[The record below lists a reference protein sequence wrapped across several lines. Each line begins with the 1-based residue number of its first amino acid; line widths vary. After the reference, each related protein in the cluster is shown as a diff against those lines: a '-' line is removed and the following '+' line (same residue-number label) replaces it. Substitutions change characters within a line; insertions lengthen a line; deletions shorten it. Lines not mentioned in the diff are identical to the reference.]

1 MGWHCKRDLRIT
13 LGESKALLNGGLF
26 CCLFMMNL
34 NVKSL
39 FDQAAQDYDR
49 TRRQFIPCFDAFY
62 GMALILL
69 PERKGLRV
77 LDVGAG
83 TGLLSGLI
91 RAQRSDLHLTLAD
104 VSEAMLAKA
113 QQRFAND
120 AQVDYQV
127 ADFVLDN
134 LKGSYDVVVSA
145 LALHHTPQSQ
155 LKAVFAKIYAA
166 LNPGGMFINADQVL
180 GNTPENEAHYEA
192 IWQAE
197 VLKRGAS
204 QQDLNMAIE
213 RMKADRTATLE
224 NQLDW
229 LCEVGFQHVECWFK
243 EYRFAVYSGVK

>member
-13 LGESKALLNGGLF
+13 LGKSKALLNGGLF
-26 CCLFMMNL
+26 CCLFVMNL

-39 FDQAAQDYDR
+39 FDQAAQDYDC

-62 GMALILL
+62 GSALVLL
-69 PERKGLRV
+69 PERQGLRV

-91 RAQRSDLHLTLAD
+91 RAQRPDSHLTLAD

-113 QQRFAND
+113 QQRFTND

-166 LNPGGMFINADQVL
+166 LNRGGMFINADQVL
-180 GNTPENEAHYEA
+180 GNTPENEARYEA

-229 LCEVGFQHVECWFK
+229 LREVGFQHVECWFK